1 MGLVW
6 SDQKCENPLNC
17 GRWGLVFKVCK
28 DLVGVGVKWVCL
40 RFFGGLELII
50 CNLGGDFDGIFSGVS
65 ILLDLEKGVKK

>member
-1 MGLVW
+1 MGAGFGVY
-6 SDQKCENPLNC
+6 K
-17 GRWGLVFKVCK
+17 GV
-28 DLVGVGVKWVCL
+28 VGVGVVWEWVGL